1 MAGTI
6 VDNAVNVLGASA
18 AFYRSDEPA
27 RGLTVE
33 FALSPDVAYYGD
45 GTIGHRPALV
55 VPNQS
60 TGAFSVSLPANAT
73 VRPSGS
79 KYIAT
84 IIRHGK
90 RLVSTDGFV
99 VLEGETHSIG
109 DLVTITG
116 SLPGPEG
123 PPGPVDRL
131 LVSVSNTNYTIPANV
146 GFVRSITNLT
156 AARTFTLPRANLVQ
170 PGDSVLVWDQHGS
183 AGTFSISV
191 TCNAADTIPNG
202 LFLSIRAIDT
212 AYGWEEYIS
221 DGVSKWFGIS

>member
-33 FALSPDVAYYGD
+33 FALSPDVVYYGD
-45 GTIGHRPALV
+45 GTFGHRPALV
-55 VPNQS
+55 VPNQA

-73 VRPSGS
+73 IRPSGS

-109 DLVTITG
+109 DLVTIAG
-116 SLPGPEG
+116 S
-123 PPGPVDRL
+123 
-131 LVSVSNTNYTIPANV
+131 S
-146 GFVRSITNLT
+146 
-156 AARTFTLPRANLVQ
+156 
-170 PGDSVLVWDQHGS
+170 
-183 AGTFSISV
+183 
-191 TCNAADTIPNG
+191 
-202 LFLSIRAIDT
+202 
-212 AYGWEEYIS
+212 
-221 DGVSKWFGIS
+221 